1 MGSIL
6 QIRVM
11 AETFDES
18 EVEKRWPRLVG
29 MTWVEPR
36 SGGRAHG
43 VLELLE
49 DMRDRLDTGLLSDEA
64 SKNLGELIKK
74 AYDLGLKIKEA
85 LGDWRPADASKLSF
99 EIEDLLDEIEL
110 AASA

>member
-36 SGGRAHG
+36 SSGRAHG
-43 VLELLE
+43 VVELLE
-49 DMRDRLDTGLLSDEA
+49 DLRDRLETGLLSEDATE
-64 SKNLGELIKK
+64 NLGDSIIK
-74 AYDLGLKIKEA
+74 AYDLKVKLQSA
-85 LGDWRPADASKLSF
+85 LSDWSAADASKISF
-99 EIEDLLDEIEL
+99 EIEDALDEIEL
-110 AASA
+110 TASA